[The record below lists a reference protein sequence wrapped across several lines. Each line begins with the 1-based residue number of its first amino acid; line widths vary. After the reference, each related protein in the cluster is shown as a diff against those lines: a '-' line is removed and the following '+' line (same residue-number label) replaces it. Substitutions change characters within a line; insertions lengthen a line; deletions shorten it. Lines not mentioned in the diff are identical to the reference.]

1 MDIGSIDDGR
11 GKAPQTGLAQAR
23 SVPETPDRPEGRVG
37 TDTVSISDEARSR
50 LAELADAARRVELE
64 HPSLGSEREGKLE
77 HIRARI
83 ANGLYDNPEVKRQV
97 AERLVERL
105 FDQEQTPSEE

>member
-1 MDIGSIDDGR
+1 MDIGSIDDGT
-11 GKAPQTGLAQAR
+11 GKAPQTGLAQVRA
-23 SVPETPDRPEGRVG
+23 VPETPGRPEGRVRA
-37 TDTVSISDEARSR
+37 DTVSISDGAHSR

-64 HPSLGSEREGKLE
+64 HPGLGSEDEDKLE

-97 AERLVERL
+97 AERLAERL